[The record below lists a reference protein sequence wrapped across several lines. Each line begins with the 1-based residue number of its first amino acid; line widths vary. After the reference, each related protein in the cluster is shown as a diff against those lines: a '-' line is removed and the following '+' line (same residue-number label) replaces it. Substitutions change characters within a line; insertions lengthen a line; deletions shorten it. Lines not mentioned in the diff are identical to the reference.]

1 MSDSLRKP
9 FSDHVEE
16 KITPDSSKS
25 SVDKAKEDVTTTSDK
40 AVGEMQPDSSKSST
54 QEGFD
59 KSRRE
64 KDSIVD
70 KAKHAV
76 GLDK

>member
-9 FSDHVEE
+9 FSDRVSE
-16 KITPDSSKS
+16 KMTPDSSKS
-25 SVDKAKEDVTTTSDK
+25 TIDKAKESITTTADR

-64 KDSIVD
+64 KDTIVD
-70 KAKHAV
+70 KVKNAI
-76 GLDK
+76 GMN

>member
-9 FSDHVEE
+9 FSDRVEE

-25 SVDKAKEDVTTTSDK
+25 TIDKAKENITTTADR

-64 KDSIVD
+64 KDTIVD
-70 KAKHAV
+70 KAKNAL
-76 GLDK
+76 GLGN